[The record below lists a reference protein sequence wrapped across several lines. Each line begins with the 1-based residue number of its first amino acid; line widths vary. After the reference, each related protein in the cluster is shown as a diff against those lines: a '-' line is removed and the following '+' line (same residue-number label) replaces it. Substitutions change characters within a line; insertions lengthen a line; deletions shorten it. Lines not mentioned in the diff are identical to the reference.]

1 MRLGHLQKLRRDK
14 RAASPAISSVI
25 MIAAVMVMVL
35 VAMSYASNILDS
47 RLAENEFGASRQFML
62 ATGLQIDDVAWTV
75 GRTQTISYSS
85 RFGHVEVVSLAL
97 NYSVDMHHDSDPS
110 SVWEKNVF
118 SNVTTGMILF
128 NMPISEYNMGN
139 NYFER
144 ILPNLNNAFLQEG
157 PAAPVSHVFVRE
169 LLPMNDGS
177 FLRIAAVSSIRVLNS
192 SIDGPTQ
199 SASTMYCKFFLPT
212 LERSSKN
219 PALSQS
225 VTMTGGKVTKIIR
238 SGIDKVN
245 ITVSFPS
252 VSSGFNSTFFNF
264 DRLVETKTLP
274 AGSVVEF
281 YIGNVIVSQGLV

>member
-1 MRLGHLQKLRRDK
+1 MRLRRLQNLRRDK
-14 RAASPAISSVI
+14 KAVSVAVSSVI
-25 MIAAVMVMVL
+25 MFAAVMVMVL
-35 VAMSYASNILDS
+35 VAVSYASNILNS
-47 RLAENEFGASRQFML
+47 RLAENEFVACKQFML
-62 ATGLQIDDVAWTV
+62 STGLQMDDVAWTV
-75 GRTQTISYSS
+75 GRTQTISYST
-85 RFGHVEVVSLAL
+85 RFGQVEVVSLAL
-97 NYSVDMHHDSDPS
+97 NYSVDMHSATG
-110 SVWEKNVF
+110 WETVL

-128 NMPISEYNMGN
+128 KMPISEYNLGN

-144 ILPNLNNAFLQEG
+144 VLPSQNNAFLQEG
-157 PAAPVSHVFVRE
+157 PSAPVSHVFVRE

-192 SIDGPTQ
+192 SIGGPTP

-225 VTMTGGKVTKIIR
+225 VTMTGGEVTKIIR

>member
-1 MRLGHLQKLRRDK
+1 MF
-14 RAASPAISSVI
+14 
-25 MIAAVMVMVL
+25 AAVMVMVL
-35 VAMSYASNILDS
+35 VAVSYANNILNS
-47 RLAENEFGASRQFML
+47 RLAENEFVACKQFML
-62 ATGLQIDDVAWTV
+62 STGLQMDDVAWTV
-75 GRTQTISYSS
+75 GRTQTISYST
-85 RFGHVEVVSLAL
+85 RFGQVEVVSLAL
-97 NYSVDMHHDSDPS
+97 NYSVDMHSATG
-110 SVWEKNVF
+110 WETVL

-128 NMPISEYNMGN
+128 KMPISEYNLGN

-144 ILPNLNNAFLQEG
+144 VLPSQNNAFLQEG
-157 PAAPVSHVFVRE
+157 PSAPVSHVFVRE
-169 LLPMNDGS
+169 LLPMNDGN

-192 SIDGPTQ
+192 SIGGPTP

-225 VTMTGGKVTKIIR
+225 VTMTGGEVTKIIR

>member
-1 MRLGHLQKLRRDK
+1 MH
-14 RAASPAISSVI
+14 S
-25 MIAAVMVMVL
+25 
-35 VAMSYASNILDS
+35 
-47 RLAENEFGASRQFML
+47 
-62 ATGLQIDDVAWTV
+62 ATGWETV
-75 GRTQTISYSS
+75 
-85 RFGHVEVVSLAL
+85 L
-97 NYSVDMHHDSDPS
+97 
-110 SVWEKNVF
+110 

-128 NMPISEYNMGN
+128 KMPISEYNLGN

-144 ILPNLNNAFLQEG
+144 VLPSQNNAFLQEG
-157 PAAPVSHVFVRE
+157 PSVPVSHVFVRE

-192 SIDGPTQ
+192 SIGGPTP

>member
-1 MRLGHLQKLRRDK
+1 MRLRHLQNLRRDK
-14 RAASPAISSVI
+14 KAVSVAVSSVI
-25 MIAAVMVMVL
+25 MFAAVMVMVL
-35 VAMSYASNILDS
+35 VAVSYANNILNS
-47 RLAENEFGASRQFML
+47 RLAENEFVACKQFML
-62 ATGLQIDDVAWTV
+62 STGLQMDDVAWTV
-75 GRTQTISYSS
+75 GRTQTISYST
-85 RFGHVEVVSLAL
+85 RFGQVEVVSLAL
-97 NYSVDMHHDSDPS
+97 NYSVDMHSATG
-110 SVWEKNVF
+110 WETVL

-128 NMPISEYNMGN
+128 KMPISEYNLGN

-144 ILPNLNNAFLQEG
+144 VLPSQNNAFLQEG
-157 PAAPVSHVFVRE
+157 PSAPVSHVFVRE

-192 SIDGPTQ
+192 SIGGPTP

-225 VTMTGGKVTKIIR
+225 VTMTGGEVTKIIR